1 MTVPRDNTRTA
12 AMHEE
17 FFVRAMHAR
26 VEGSALS
33 ANEQSEVESHFAAC
47 DACASRYRQLEGS
60 LRQLKQVNAVA
71 GQMLVRETQTR
82 VRARARRLEHNRER
96 ALPLRI
102 AAAAALGWSV
112 VSTPLLWGAMH
123 SLSHYFNAPTY
134 VWEGGFFFGWLAPTA
149 LIGVAA
155 ISRKGLAA
163 HQGS

>member
-1 MTVPRDNTRTA
+1 MMLRRGEPGQA
-12 AMHEE
+12 LHEE

-26 VEGSALS
+26 IEGAPLD
-33 ANEQSEVESHFAAC
+33 ANEQAEVEAHFAAC
-47 DACASRYRQLEGS
+47 EPCASRYQQMEGS
-60 LRQLKQVNAVA
+60 LRRLKQVNAVA
-71 GQMLVRETQTR
+71 GQSLVRETQMR

-123 SLSHYFNAPTY
+123 SLSHYFNAPAY

-155 ISRKGLAA
+155 ISRRGLAVR
-163 HQGS
+163 